1 MKGDLLGRLTH
12 AIMESE
18 KFHSRLPASLRP
30 WDASSMTQST
40 FENLRTREADGVI
53 LSPSQR
59 LENLGECKCRSWSPK
74 AGEPGVLMSK
84 GRRRVFHLLEEG
96 E

>member
-30 WDASSMTQST
+30 WDASSMTQSK

-59 LENLGECKCRSWSPK
+59 LENLGNAS
-74 AGEPGVLMSK
+74 AGPGVQ
-84 GRRRVFHLLEEG
+84 RLESQEF
-96 E
+96 